1 MRRFVDTIIAPFTG
15 PGPAAVT
22 GYRIC
27 GPDAWE
33 IITRLIRTNISNP
46 VPRHAYTCS
55 IITGETAIVLFFADG
70 DSYTGDETVEVF
82 AHGSR
87 ASRSMILDAAI
98 GAGARMAQPGEFT
111 QRAFLNG
118 KMDLASAESI
128 ADLVEAETQLQWK
141 LALQSHRGALA
152 AAIGRLR
159 ETWLQLLA
167 SVEAST
173 DFSEEIG
180 DFSYES
186 AAESIRAA
194 MADIQFLIR
203 QTERSE
209 MVREGF
215 RIAIVG
221 RPNVGKSSLLNA
233 LLKRNRAIVT
243 DLAGT
248 TRDTIEESFDLDGR
262 KVVLIDTAGLRET
275 TDAIE
280 KIGIERTHAEIERAD
295 LTLLVFDLEQGWT
308 DDDQRFA
315 RTYRHAMIVGNKLDK
330 ARPDLE
336 IAIGVSARTGSG
348 LDKLLNEV
356 AKQIDAQSPEIL
368 LNPRHAEHLR
378 QFGAS
383 ATELLN
389 AVEAEVPSDLLA
401 TLLREGIHLLGQIS
415 GETVAPDILQE
426 IFSRF
431 CIGK

>member
-1 MRRFVDTIIAPFTG
+1 
-15 PGPAAVT
+15 
-22 GYRIC
+22 
-27 GPDAWE
+27 
-33 IITRLIRTNISNP
+33 
-46 VPRHAYTCS
+46 
-55 IITGETAIVLFFADG
+55 
-70 DSYTGDETVEVF
+70 
-82 AHGSR
+82 
-87 ASRSMILDAAI
+87 
-98 GAGARMAQPGEFT
+98 
-111 QRAFLNG
+111 
-118 KMDLASAESI
+118 MDLAAAESI

-152 AAIGRLR
+152 AAVGRLR

-203 QTERSE
+203 QAERSE

-248 TRDTIEESFDLDGR
+248 TRDTIEESFDLEGR

-315 RTYRHAMIVGNKLDK
+315 RTYRHAMILGNKFDK

-336 IAIGVSARTGSG
+336 IAMGVSARTGAG

-356 AKQIDAQSPEIL
+356 AKQIDSQSPEIL